1 MKTNTSIKIQNNTY
15 NTLFHGPMNDA
26 IKHLFTKILSRR
38 KVMNNQQ
45 IVNIFHDCNRDD
57 VYYQIEIRCYGTHF
71 TLLMRHVAEF
81 GDNEVAQF
89 KSPIMLVNLNNDVEF
104 FGRITQE
111 TMTIASAIYAEFV
124 NMNVG

>member
-1 MKTNTSIKIQNNTY
+1 MQPNTSIKIQNNTY

-26 IKHLFTKILSRR
+26 ITHLFTKILTRR
-38 KVMNNQQ
+38 KVMNSEQ

-57 VYYQIEIRCYGTHF
+57 LYYQVEIRCYDNHF
-71 TLLMRHVAEF
+71 TLIMRHIAEF
-81 GDNEVAQF
+81 GKNEVAQF
-89 KSPIMLVNLNNDVEF
+89 KSPIMLVSLNNDVEF

-124 NMNVG
+124 KMNVG